1 MVPARCPSHCFHTQR
16 MQGKDKGGKA
26 GNRLESKLAMDVGT
40 RQSQTQQTKHD
51 KIEEHTVHCVKKET
65 CQVIPERVC
74 SPQQIVEAI
83 GHPDEWPIVS
93 QMEGSK
99 HPAKL
104 CPTQSPVVW
113 IFK

>member
-51 KIEEHTVHCVKKET
+51 KIEEHTVHCVKKES

-83 GHPDEWPIVS
+83 GHPDESPPS
-93 QMEGSK
+93 NSANEARQNRRAHRSLREEGDS
-99 HPAKL
+99 
-104 CPTQSPVVW
+104 SG
-113 IFK
+113 

>member
-1 MVPARCPSHCFHTQR
+1 
-16 MQGKDKGGKA
+16 
-26 GNRLESKLAMDVGT
+26 MDIRT
-40 RQSQTQQTKHD
+40 PHSQTQQTKHD

-113 IFK
+113 IFKKIPPVIPIDETILQHGKKSNNCQ